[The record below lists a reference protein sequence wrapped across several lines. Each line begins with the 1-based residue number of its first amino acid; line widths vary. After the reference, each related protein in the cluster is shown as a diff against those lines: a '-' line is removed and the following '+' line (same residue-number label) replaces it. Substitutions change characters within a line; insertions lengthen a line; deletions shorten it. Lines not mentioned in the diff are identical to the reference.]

1 MRDGMTLPSLSHVAG
16 AGYGR
21 DRQSAMN
28 VTVTIDFGEEYHL
41 GRYLAGRPLR
51 YVCDRERGH

>member
-28 VTVTIDFGEEYHL
+28 VTVTVYHL